1 MKVRGIPLPLSKSC
15 RDVNPQLEKKGV
27 VIVPEQ
33 TVKNVFT
40 IKVPHSRSRTRVG
53 LRCGMNKT
61 EREYALILEARKR
74 AGEIRRY
81 EFEGITLRFA
91 NVKYTPDF
99 VVFKRAKYVIC
110 GKCGYYELNGSDDC
124 RECGKALRVDPMARD
139 VAPIKFIEVKGPFIK
154 GNRERAVERF
164 RHAKTYWPEFTFEMM
179 QKKDGQWR
187 QII

>member
-15 RDVNPQLEKKGV
+15 RELNPQLGN
-27 VIVPEQ
+27 
-33 TVKNVFT
+33 KNVA
-40 IKVPHSRSRTRVG
+40 VGRSRMRVG

-61 EREYALILEARKR
+61 ESEYALILEAQKRK
-74 AGEIRRY
+74 GEILRY

-99 VVFKRAKYVIC
+99 VVIESWYTKEKFPIV
-110 GKCGYYELNGSDDC
+110 
-124 RECGKALRVDPMARD
+124 
-139 VAPIKFIEVKGPFIK
+139 IKFIEIKGPFIK

-164 RHAKTYWPEFTFEMM
+164 RHAKTYWPEFTFEMW
-179 QKKDGQWR
+179 QKKDGQWT